1 MTAVPDCSVSD
12 TYLFTQGFVQSDI
25 VSGRYEDIYGITKL
39 KTMDQLSL
47 LLIMCQ
53 TSSWIL
59 V

>member
-12 TYLFTQGFVQSDI
+12 TYLFTQGFAQSDI

-47 LLIMCQ
+47 LLIMRQ
-53 TSSWIL
+53 TSS
-59 V
+59 